1 MKKAV
6 LITGASTGIGLASAI
21 ELSKTLKVFAGV
33 RKTEDERKIQDF
45 KNPNLVPIRIDVAD
59 PASISSAVREIQNQL
74 SGEPLWGLINN
85 AGVAIGGPIETLPMQ
100 RFREQF
106 EVNVF
111 GLIATTQAFL
121 PQIRKAEGRVVNI
134 SSISGLLATPFLGP
148 YCGSK
153 FAVEAISDALRREL
167 MQYNVKVSIVEP
179 GPIQTPIWQKSLG
192 RKEEFL
198 EGASEEALGVYGPMM
213 ESFEKAIVETE
224 KSAVPVEKVVEK
236 IVHAMTSE
244 RPKTRYLVGPS
255 SRFVSVMKKWAP
267 DRFLDKM
274 MVLKIKSGKP
284 ARSL

>member
-236 IVHAMTSE
+236 IVHAITSE